1 MVYGNPKRK
10 SGMVKLREGF
20 SDRNAIVEFNKIQQ
34 IDEFDDVT
42 RVRLGNTV
50 LILLDDCLL
59 DNFENY
65 FGPVKH
71 RDDVNNRFCK
81 EILSDLFCE
90 RTAPYGY
97 SFYWR
102 DIFTDKIEPVI
113 LNATYN
119 EVLDTLEYCCRWF
132 VNESKKD
139 WLYKYFNT
147 FFEKEYVGY
156 RFLEGFIV
164 PITDEVELKEI
175 AEACNNPYDGTRGHM
190 RKAVQYLADRETKDY
205 KNCIEESMHAVESIC
220 KIITGNEKAVLSDA
234 LKEMEKNKGIHP
246 SLKLGFIKLYAYIS
260 DKGGIRHADGL
271 FESNVSFDEAKYFL
285 VSCSAFVNYLIA
297 EYATGSN

>member
-1 MVYGNPKRK
+1 MVR
-10 SGMVKLREGF
+10 LRGGF
-20 SDRNAIVEFNKIQQ
+20 SDAHNLITINKIQQ
-34 IDEFDDVT
+34 IDEFDDDT
-42 RVRLGNTV
+42 RTRLNNKLFHLLEHIFEQKTEAYFYPGAKGLNK
-50 LILLDDCLL
+50 LEHYFSKDILD
-59 DNFENY
+59 
-65 FGPVKH
+65 
-71 RDDVNNRFCK
+71 
-81 EILSDLFCE
+81 DLFCKDTRLDRGYHHSWRE
-90 RTAPYGY
+90 TYNDISKVIITA
-97 SFYWR
+97 
-102 DIFTDKIEPVI
+102 K
-113 LNATYN
+113 YN
-119 EVLDTLEYCCRWF
+119 EVLDVIQYCCRWIELIIQM
-132 VNESKKD
+132 NKG
-139 WLYKYFNT
+139 YFYSAINS
-147 FFEKEYVGY
+147 FFEQEYVGY
-156 RFLEGFIV
+156 RFVDGYIV
-164 PITDEVELKEI
+164 QITDEVELKEI

-297 EYATGSN
+297 EYATGNN